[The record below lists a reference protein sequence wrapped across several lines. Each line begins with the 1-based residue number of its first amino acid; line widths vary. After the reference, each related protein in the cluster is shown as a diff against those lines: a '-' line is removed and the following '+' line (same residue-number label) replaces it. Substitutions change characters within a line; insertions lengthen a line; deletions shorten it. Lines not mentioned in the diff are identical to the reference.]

1 LQARPG
7 INYVAVPVTL
17 AAIFSFLI
25 AHCFISVFEMTVDTI
40 FICFCDDV
48 EQNDGTS
55 KPYFASVDL
64 RNVMDKLEIEANGG
78 EGYEE
83 IK

>member
-1 LQARPG
+1 
-7 INYVAVPVTL
+7 
-17 AAIFSFLI
+17 
-25 AHCFISVFEMTVDTI
+25 MTVDTI